1 MSKDNKEIKKAVVVG
16 SGVMGSGIAAQLA
29 NAGIEV
35 TLLDIVPRDLE
46 KGEDRSKIAKGAI
59 EKMLKTKPAPL
70 MHKKNVKNISAGNL
84 EDDLDKL
91 GEADLIIEAIIENP
105 KIKSDLYKTVD
116 KHRKKGSIIGSNT
129 STIPL
134 KELSDGQSEQFKKDF
149 VITHF
154 FNPPRYM
161 PLLEVVTSN
170 DNDPKAV
177 KALEDFMDRKMGKT
191 VIHCKDTP
199 GFIANRVGTYWLTAA
214 MTEAIDLGLT
224 VEQADA
230 VGGRPM
236 GIPKTGVFGLVDLV
250 GLDLMPHISESLN
263 KNVPEGDDY
272 RNIYRDLPLV
282 NKMIEEGYTGRKGKG
297 GFYSIRKDGH
307 EKIKQVIDI
316 SKDEISYSD
325 AKRPKMQSSKRAKK
339 GGLRELVSHKD
350 KESQYAWNVLK
361 KTLTYAASMIPQ
373 INDDLIAIDDAM
385 KLGYNWKYGPFEMI
399 DKMGVDFFINKL
411 EAENYPVPEFLEKAR
426 GKSFYQ
432 TVNGQLQYLGV
443 DGNYKTVERPEG
455 VLLLS
460 DIKRGSKPV
469 AKNPCAKVW
478 DIGDGVL
485 CLEFTSPQNSLDPLV
500 LYMMN
505 KARKMI
511 DKSNGKYKAL
521 VIHNERQN
529 FSVGANIMLAEKA
542 AQFGQ
547 HWAIDKLVDYGQST
561 YKKLKYADF
570 PVVTAPAGMALGGG
584 CEISLHADAVV
595 AHAETYTGLVE
606 MGVGFIPG
614 WGGCVEMLRR
624 GFNDKR
630 GAKGPMPPVVN
641 AFETIAMVKVSTSGE
656 EAKSLKYFSKD
667 DEIVMNKKRVLAQ
680 AKAKALELV
689 DGYKAPEPQSW
700 KLPGAAGRAAL
711 QMAVNDMYAKGVLST
726 YAVALADQLAFVLTG
741 GDKADGVTEIHEDDV
756 RKLEGE
762 AFKRLVRDPRT
773 LLRIQHMLKFN
784 KALDMNKEFLSID
797 GEAREHVKPAEIR
810 QTLKGSIDL
819 KGRKNK
825 PANDVQE
832 KLSPSF
838 DAAKAIIK
846 GKKPKKK
853 KTGSKPRP

>member
-1 MSKDNKEIKKAVVVG
+1 MSNENKEIKKAVVVG

-35 TLLDIVPRDLE
+35 TLLDIVPNDLE
-46 KGEDRSKIAKGAI
+46 KGESRSKVAEGAI
-59 EKMLKTKPAPL
+59 QKMLKTKPAPL
-70 MHKKNVKNISAGNL
+70 MHKRNAKNISAGNL

-134 KELSDGQSEQFKKDF
+134 AELSDGQSEQFKKDF

-177 KALEDFMDRKMGKT
+177 QALEDFMDRKMGKT

-224 VEQADA
+224 VEEADA

-236 GIPKTGVFGLVDLV
+236 GIPKTGVFGLIDLV

-272 RNIYRDLPLV
+272 RNIHRDLPLLE
-282 NKMIEEGYTGRKGKG
+282 KMMEEGYTGRKGKG
-297 GFYSIRKDGH
+297 GFYRLNEVDGKRVK
-307 EKIKQVIDI
+307 EVIDI
-316 SKDEISYSD
+316 SQDEISYSK
-325 AKRPKMQSSKRAKK
+325 AERPKVKSSKRSKK
-339 GGLRELVSHKD
+339 GGLQDLVSHKD

-373 INDDLIAIDDAM
+373 INDDLVAIDDAM
-385 KLGYNWKYGPFEMI
+385 KLGYNWKQGPFEMI

-411 EAENYPVPEFLEKAR
+411 EAENYPIPEFLEKAR
-426 GKSFYQ
+426 GKSFYK

-443 DGNYKTVERPEG
+443 DGRYKNVERPDG

-460 DIKRGSKPV
+460 DIKRGSKPL
-469 AKNPCAKVW
+469 ASNPCAKIW

-485 CLEFTSPQNSLDPLV
+485 CLEFTSPQNSLDPLN
-500 LYMMN
+500 LHMMN

-511 DKSNGKYKAL
+511 EKGKHGAKAL
-521 VIHNERQN
+521 VIHNEGQN
-529 FSVGANIMLAEKA
+529 FSVGANIKLAEIA
-542 AQFGQ
+542 ANYGQ

-570 PVVTAPAGMALGGG
+570 PVVTAPSGMALGGG
-584 CEISLHADAVV
+584 CEVSLHADAVV

-624 GFNDKR
+624 AINDPKS
-630 GAKGPMPPVVN
+630 AKGPMPPIVK
-641 AFETIAMVKVSTSGE
+641 AFETIAMVKVSMSGE
-656 EAKSLKYFSKD
+656 EAKSLSYFTKD
-667 DEIVMNKKRVLAQ
+667 DQIVMNKKRVLAE

-689 DGYKAPEPQSW
+689 DGYKAPEPEVW
-700 KLPGAAGRAAL
+700 KLPGSAGRAAL
-711 QMAVNDMYAKGVLST
+711 QMAVNDMYQRGFISS

-741 GDKADGVTEIHEDDV
+741 GEKADGVTEIHEDDV
-756 RKLEGE
+756 RKLEAD
-762 AFKRLVRDPRT
+762 AFKRLVRDKRT
-773 LLRIQHMLKFN
+773 LHRIQHMLKFN
-784 KALDMNKEFLSID
+784 KALDQNKEFLAAD
-797 GEAREHVKPAEIR
+797 AELRDTMTPAELR
-810 QTLKGSIDL
+810 QTLKGGVDL

-825 PANDVQE
+825 VTQDLKDRLA
-832 KLSPSF
+832 PSF
-838 DAAKAIIK
+838 EAAQAVIS
-846 GKKPKKK
+846 GKSPKKRK
-853 KTGSKPRP
+853 KKGPRP